1 MRGIL
6 RRCRHEFGDINMVI
20 WPLRK
25 ISYSVVRVIESEK
38 NRGRNILL
46 IFLGSAAAQILILYV
61 IDGKT
66 LIDSVYGTFAALT
79 TVGFGDISPSSW
91 LARLL
96 YIPFMI
102 AGVLMLPA
110 AAILVYEV
118 HQEKVRGLSKSDQKK
133 HVVVLG
139 GSSELTRSV
148 VMEMDRS
155 YEICLISE
163 LYETNPFRD
172 RVHFV
177 KGSPIEKDTLAK
189 ANVGEA
195 DHIIIATDDDSTTI
209 LATALARELNP
220 AVNIIA
226 TIVSEERSGTV
237 MTAGANYVINT
248 DTVTGRLLA
257 SAVHEPGV
265 VDLISNV
272 TSSLTGHDIV
282 EDEFPEEMY
291 GKRVQDVI
299 MELRAKKGMTLLAV
313 NRNTENIVNPSL
325 DMVIEA
331 GDKMI
336 VLAGTAR

>member
-1 MRGIL
+1 MSKSIT
-6 RRCRHEFGDINMVI
+6 
-20 WPLRK
+20 K
-25 ISYSVVRVIESEK
+25 VIESDK

-46 IFLGSAAAQILILYV
+46 IFLGSFAAQILILYV

-66 LIDSVYGTFAALT
+66 LIDSVYATIATLT
-79 TVGFGDISPSSW
+79 TVGFGDVSPSSW

-96 YIPFMI
+96 YLPFMI

-110 AAILVYEV
+110 AAILIYEIQQ
-118 HQEKVRGLSKSDQKK
+118 HKVRGLSKSDQKK

-139 GSSELTRSV
+139 GSRELTKSV
-148 VMEMDRS
+148 VMEMDES
-155 YEICLISE
+155 YEICLVSE
-163 LYETNPFRD
+163 LYEINPFRD

-177 KGSPIEKDTLAK
+177 RGSPIEKETLAK

-195 DHIIIATDDDSTTI
+195 EYIIIATDDDSTTI

-226 TIVSEERSGTV
+226 TIVSEERSGTA
-237 MTAGANYVINT
+237 MTAGANHVINT

-265 VDLISNV
+265 VDLISDV
-272 TSSLTGHDIV
+272 TSSLTGHDII
-282 EDEFPEEMY
+282 EDEFPEEMH
-291 GKRVQDVI
+291 GKSIRDVI
-299 MELRAKKGMTLLAV
+299 IVLKEKNEMTLLAV
-313 NRNTENIVNPSL
+313 NRKGKNIVNPPL

-336 VLAGTAR
+336 VLVDAKK

>member
-1 MRGIL
+1 
-6 RRCRHEFGDINMVI
+6 MVI

-25 ISYSVVRVIESEK
+25 MSYSIIRVIESEK
-38 NRGRNILL
+38 NRGKHIFL

-61 IDGKT
+61 IDGNT
-66 LIDSVYGTFAALT
+66 LIDSFYGTVATLT
-79 TVGFGDISPSSW
+79 TVGFGDVSPSSW

-110 AAILVYEV
+110 AAILIYEI
-118 HQEKVRGLSKSDQKK
+118 HQKKVRGLSKSDQKK

-139 GSSELTRSV
+139 GSSELTRSI

-155 YEICLISE
+155 YEICLVSE
-163 LYETNPFRD
+163 LYEINPFGH

-177 KGSPIEKDTLAK
+177 KGSPIEKDMLVK
-189 ANVGEA
+189 ANVGAAEYM
-195 DHIIIATDDDSTTI
+195 IIATDDDSTTI

-237 MTAGANYVINT
+237 MTAGANHVINT

-265 VDLISNV
+265 VDLISDV
-272 TSSLTGHDIV
+272 TSSLTGHDII
-282 EDEFPEEMY
+282 EDEFPEGMY
-291 GKRVQDVI
+291 GKSIRDVI
-299 MELRAKKGMTLLAV
+299 MELRTKNGMTLLAV
-313 NRNTENIVNPSL
+313 NRNMENIVNPPL

-331 GDKMI
+331 GDKMV
-336 VLAGTAR
+336 VLAGTT

>member
-1 MRGIL
+1 MSKSIT
-6 RRCRHEFGDINMVI
+6 
-20 WPLRK
+20 K
-25 ISYSVVRVIESEK
+25 VIESDK

-46 IFLGSAAAQILILYV
+46 IFLGSFAAQILILYV

-66 LIDSVYGTFAALT
+66 LIDSVYATIATLT
-79 TVGFGDISPSSW
+79 TVGFGDVSPSSW

-96 YIPFMI
+96 YLPFMI

-110 AAILVYEV
+110 AAILIYEI
-118 HQEKVRGLSKSDQKK
+118 QQQKVRGLSKSDQKK

-139 GSSELTRSV
+139 GSRELTKSV
-148 VMEMDRS
+148 VMEMDES
-155 YEICLISE
+155 YEICLVSE
-163 LYETNPFRD
+163 LYEINPFRD

-177 KGSPIEKDTLAK
+177 RGSPIEKETLAK

-195 DHIIIATDDDSTTI
+195 EYIIIATDDDSTTI

-226 TIVSEERSGTV
+226 TIVSEERSGTA
-237 MTAGANYVINT
+237 MTAGANHVINT

-265 VDLISNV
+265 VDLISDV
-272 TSSLTGHDIV
+272 TSSLTGHDII
-282 EDEFPEEMY
+282 EDEFPEEMH
-291 GKRVQDVI
+291 GKSIRDVI
-299 MELRAKKGMTLLAV
+299 IVLKEKNEMTLLAV
-313 NRNTENIVNPSL
+313 NREGENIVNPPL

-336 VLAGTAR
+336 VLVDAKK

>member
-1 MRGIL
+1 
-6 RRCRHEFGDINMVI
+6 MVL

-25 ISYSVVRVIESEK
+25 MSYPIMRAIESEK
-38 NRGRNILL
+38 NRGRNIFLV
-46 IFLGSAAAQILILYV
+46 FLGSAVAQVLILYV

-66 LIDSVYGTFAALT
+66 LIDSLYGTFATLT

-110 AAILVYEV
+110 AAILIYEV
-118 HQEKVRGLSKSDQKK
+118 HQKKVRGLSKSDQKK

-139 GSSELTRSV
+139 GSNELTRSV

-155 YEICLISE
+155 YEICLVSE

-189 ANVGEA
+189 ANVGAAEYM
-195 DHIIIATDDDSTTI
+195 IIATDDDSITI
-209 LATALARELNP
+209 LATALTRELNP
-220 AVNIIA
+220 TVNIIA
-226 TIVSEERSGTV
+226 TIASEERSGTV
-237 MTAGANYVINT
+237 ITAGASYVINT

-272 TSSLTGHDIV
+272 TSSLAGHDII
-282 EDEFPEEMY
+282 ENEFPEEMY
-291 GKRVQDVI
+291 GEKVRDVI
-299 MELRAKKGMTLLAV
+299 MDLRVKRDETLLAV
-313 NRNTENIVNPSL
+313 NRNSENIVNPPL

-331 GDKMI
+331 GDKMV

>member
-1 MRGIL
+1 
-6 RRCRHEFGDINMVI
+6 MVI

-25 ISYSVVRVIESEK
+25 MSYSIIRVIESEK

-46 IFLGSAAAQILILYV
+46 IFLGSAVAQILILYV

-66 LIDSVYGTFAALT
+66 LVDSFYGTVATLT

-96 YIPFMI
+96 YIPPMI

-110 AAILVYEV
+110 AAILIYEI
-118 HQEKVRGLSKSDQKK
+118 HQKKVRGLSKSDQKK
-133 HVVVLG
+133 HVIVLG
-139 GSSELTRSV
+139 GSSELTRSI

-163 LYETNPFRD
+163 LYEMNPFRD

-177 KGSPIEKDTLAK
+177 RGSPVEKDMLVK
-189 ANVGEA
+189 ANVSEA
-195 DHIIIATDDDSTTI
+195 EYMIIATDDDSTTI

-226 TIVSEERSGTV
+226 TIVSEERSGTAI
-237 MTAGANYVINT
+237 TAGANHVINT

-272 TSSLTGHDIV
+272 TSSLTGHDII
-282 EDEFPEEMY
+282 EDEFPEVMY
-291 GKRVQDVI
+291 GKSIRDVI
-299 MELRAKKGMTLLAV
+299 MELRTKKGMTLLAV
-313 NRNTENIVNPSL
+313 NRNMENIVNPPL

-336 VLAGTAR
+336 VLTGTA

>member
-1 MRGIL
+1 
-6 RRCRHEFGDINMVI
+6 MVI

-25 ISYSVVRVIESEK
+25 MSYSIIRVIESEK
-38 NRGRNILL
+38 NRGRNIFL

-61 IDGKT
+61 IDGNT
-66 LIDSVYGTFAALT
+66 LIDSFYGTVATLT

-110 AAILVYEV
+110 AAILIYEI

-139 GSSELTRSV
+139 GSSELTRSI

-155 YEICLISE
+155 YDICLVSE
-163 LYETNPFRD
+163 LYEINPFRH

-177 KGSPIEKDTLAK
+177 KGSPIEKDMLVK
-189 ANVGEA
+189 ANVGAAEYM
-195 DHIIIATDDDSTTI
+195 IIATDDDSTTI

-237 MTAGANYVINT
+237 MTAGANHVINT

-265 VDLISNV
+265 VDLISDV
-272 TSSLTGHDIV
+272 TSSLTGHDII
-282 EDEFPEEMY
+282 EDEFPEGMY
-291 GKRVQDVI
+291 GKSIRDVI
-299 MELRAKKGMTLLAV
+299 MELRTKNGMTLLAV
-313 NRNTENIVNPSL
+313 NRNMENMVNPPL

-331 GDKMI
+331 GDKMV
-336 VLAGTAR
+336 VLAGTT

>member
-1 MRGIL
+1 MSKSIT
-6 RRCRHEFGDINMVI
+6 
-20 WPLRK
+20 K
-25 ISYSVVRVIESEK
+25 VIESDK

-46 IFLGSAAAQILILYV
+46 IFLGSFAAQILILYV

-66 LIDSVYGTFAALT
+66 LIDSFYATIATLT
-79 TVGFGDISPSSW
+79 TVGFGDVSPSSW

-96 YIPFMI
+96 YLPFMI

-110 AAILVYEV
+110 AAILIYEI
-118 HQEKVRGLSKSDQKK
+118 QQQKVRGLSKSDQKK

-139 GSSELTRSV
+139 GSRELTKSV
-148 VMEMDRS
+148 VMEMDES
-155 YEICLISE
+155 YEICLVSE
-163 LYETNPFRD
+163 LYEINPFRD

-177 KGSPIEKDTLAK
+177 RGSPIEKETLAK

-195 DHIIIATDDDSTTI
+195 EYIIIATDDDSTTI

-226 TIVSEERSGTV
+226 TIVSEERSGTA
-237 MTAGANYVINT
+237 MTAGANHVINT

-265 VDLISNV
+265 VDLISDV
-272 TSSLTGHDIV
+272 TSSLTGHDII
-282 EDEFPEEMY
+282 EDEFPEEMH
-291 GKRVQDVI
+291 GKSIRDVI
-299 MELRAKKGMTLLAV
+299 IVLKEKNEMTLLAV
-313 NRNTENIVNPSL
+313 NRKGKNIVNPPL

-336 VLAGTAR
+336 VLVDAKK